1 MIHITPAVPTSG
13 LFMHTLADLTGGVT
27 ISSEH
32 LGGAY
37 LYAGTPIGKG
47 SDGCYEVEKIALTL
61 YVTPVSSKELKVAK
75 GHHFLAGDYIA
86 ADMADGQK
94 IASVNKQNAEY
105 DILTLEQSFAVE
117 IPKDAPLFATEGNN
131 KIPKVS
137 PVALIAHTALVPH
150 GGDLYC
156 GAWLICVVKEECS
169 QPIAK
174 TLREQLRLISF
185 I

>member
-94 IASVNKQNAEY
+94 I
-105 DILTLEQSFAVE
+105 
-117 IPKDAPLFATEGNN
+117 
-131 KIPKVS
+131 
-137 PVALIAHTALVPH
+137 
-150 GGDLYC
+150 
-156 GAWLICVVKEECS
+156 
-169 QPIAK
+169 
-174 TLREQLRLISF
+174 
-185 I
+185 

>member
-27 ISSEH
+27 IASTH

-47 SDGCYEVEKIALTL
+47 SDGCYEVEKIARTL
-61 YVTPVSSKELKVAK
+61 YITPTSSKELKIAK
-75 GHHFLAGDYIA
+75 GHHFLVGDYIA

-94 IASVNKQNAEY
+94 IVSVNKQHAEY
-105 DILTLEQSFAVE
+105 DILTLEQAFTVE
-117 IPKDAPLFATEGNN
+117 IAKDTPLFASEGNN
-131 KIPKVS
+131 RQPKVTA
-137 PVALIAHTALVPH
+137 VALIAHTTLVPRE
-150 GGDLYC
+150 GDLYC
-156 GAWLICVVKEECS
+156 SAWLIGVVKEERS

-174 TLREQLRLISF
+174 TLREQLKLISF

>member
-27 ISSEH
+27 IASTF

-47 SDGCYEVEKIALTL
+47 SDGSYEVEKIAYTL
-61 YVTPVSSKELKVAK
+61 YITPTASKELKVAE
-75 GHHFLAGDYIA
+75 GHHFLAGNNIA
-86 ADMADGQK
+86 AGQR
-94 IASVNKQNAEY
+94 IAAVNKQHAEY
-105 DILTLEQSFAVE
+105 DTLTLEQAFAVD
-117 IPKDAPLFATEGNN
+117 IPKDTPLFASEGHN
-131 KIPKVS
+131 KIPKVA
-137 PVALIAHTALVPH
+137 PVALIAHTTLVPRE
-150 GGDLYC
+150 GDLYC
-156 GAWLICVVKEECS
+156 AAWLIGVVKEERS

-174 TLREQLRLISF
+174 TLREQLKLISF